1 MFTQVMQNPRFM
13 ALLQPPPPSQSI
25 GTKKEKSEPVKALAQ
40 GSDLQAMQQV
50 FPAPS
55 VHPGYFGGGSVFQS
69 MAGHA
74 PGNQFYTP
82 GIVFGGAQTMMPNP
96 MYGGIGMLP
105 RVRVIWDEAN
115 LEYLDA
121 NKSPKQKITEPKTPY
136 HVPAQEDGSISP
148 IAGEGRKFLD
158 QAAQAEQIQHALMEV
173 ASTSNSQR
181 RVKGG
186 WTSSEDEA
194 DDMDQ
199 ETEDVEMSNR
209 DKSFQEQR
217 KAHYDEYRKLKALRQ
232 SKSQQAEEEES
243 QPMEKE
249 EAAFQRDGLGIKNSK
264 GLS

>member
-1 MFTQVMQNPRFM
+1 MRRADSNRSRPR
-13 ALLQPPPPSQSI
+13 
-25 GTKKEKSEPVKALAQ
+25 T
-40 GSDLQAMQQV
+40 
-50 FPAPS
+50 
-55 VHPGYFGGGSVFQS
+55 
-69 MAGHA
+69 
-74 PGNQFYTP
+74 
-82 GIVFGGAQTMMPNP
+82 
-96 MYGGIGMLP
+96 
-105 RVRVIWDEAN
+105 RVVWDEAN
-115 LEYLDA
+115 LEYLDS

-148 IAGEGRKFLD
+148 IAGDGRKFLD

-181 RVKGG
+181 RSRGG

-232 SKSQQAEEEES
+232 SIAHRVEEES

-249 EAAFQRDGLGIKNSK
+249 DTVSQADGLGIKNPNGTISSSALVLAQLK
-264 GLS
+264 FVLTKNSIEWVAYWVDEASLILNGNQMWINNSLHNQKVCSMHSDMVKKDQRKEASTKYI